1 MIARE
6 SFSREDLN
14 IHTAVFILWVHPELT
29 AFIDKYITCSIP
41 NEKAYP
47 ALNKLTNAVQQHKQ
61 TFTCRKRKG
70 VTCCFNVP
78 WPLSDETR
86 IARGTNV
93 SKEGLK
99 RGKEILDK
107 ALSEVIIIDDDDAT
121 FNKVLD
127 SCSVTEDK
135 YIQALETMKRKIS
148 IIYKRKLNEMMIS
161 PHNTVLLNLIKSN
174 MNLQF
179 VTGIYGLLV
188 HLCSYMCKEE
198 GKLGEIMRKVAKQ
211 LPGLH
216 ER

>member
-1 MIARE
+1 M
-6 SFSREDLN
+6 
-14 IHTAVFILWVHPELT
+14 HPELT

-47 ALNKLTNAVQQHKQ
+47 ALNKLTNTVQQHKQ

-70 VTCCFNVP
+70 VTCCFNIP

-211 LPGLH
+211 LPGLN